1 MGIYGR
7 AAITAARMLEQGTPS
22 NPEAAWTR
30 AIRRETKNYES
41 RRKTCPREAF
51 LGLCAA
57 GLILG
62 CEARPSLFR
71 SSNGDYAVRM
81 VKAIRADPQVLT
93 DRNRLWR
100 SAVGSAEKEE
110 NGQIDVVVSL
120 WREGIIE

>member
-1 MGIYGR
+1 MGNYGR

-22 NPEAAWTR
+22 NPEVAWAR
-30 AIRRETKNYES
+30 ALRRETKSSES
-41 RRKTCPREAF
+41 WRKRCPRGAF

-57 GLILG
+57 GVIPG

-81 VKAIRADPQVLT
+81 LEAIRADPQVLP
-93 DRNRLWR
+93 DRKRLWR
-100 SAVGSAEKEE
+100 SAVGSAKKKE
-110 NGQIDVVVSL
+110 NGQSDVVVSL

>member
-1 MGIYGR
+1 MGIYGK
-7 AAITAARMLEQGTPS
+7 AAITAARMLEQDTPS
-22 NPEAAWTR
+22 KPEAAWAR
-30 AIRRETKNYES
+30 AIRRETKSPDS
-41 RRKTCPREAF
+41 RRKRCPRGAF

-57 GLILG
+57 GLIPG

-93 DRNRLWR
+93 DRKRLWR
-100 SAVGSAEKEE
+100 SAVRSAKKKE

>member
-30 AIRRETKNYES
+30 AIRRETKS
-41 RRKTCPREAF
+41 WQKPCPRGAF

-57 GLILG
+57 GLIPG
-62 CEARPSLFR
+62 CEAQPSLFR

>member
-1 MGIYGR
+1 MGMYGR

-30 AIRRETKNYES
+30 AIRRETKSYDS

-51 LGLCAA
+51 LGICAA
-57 GLILG
+57 GLIPG

-81 VKAIRADPQVLT
+81 LEAIRADPQVLT
-93 DRNRLWR
+93 DRKRLWR
-100 SAVGSAEKEE
+100 SAVGSAKKKE

>member
-22 NPEAAWTR
+22 KAEVAWDR
-30 AIRRETKNYES
+30 AIRRETKSSES
-41 RRKTCPREAF
+41 RRESCPRGAF

-57 GLILG
+57 GLIPG

-93 DRNRLWR
+93 DRKRLWR
-100 SAVGSAEKEE
+100 SAVRSAKKKE

>member
-57 GLILG
+57 GLIPG

-120 WREGIIE
+120 WREGMIE